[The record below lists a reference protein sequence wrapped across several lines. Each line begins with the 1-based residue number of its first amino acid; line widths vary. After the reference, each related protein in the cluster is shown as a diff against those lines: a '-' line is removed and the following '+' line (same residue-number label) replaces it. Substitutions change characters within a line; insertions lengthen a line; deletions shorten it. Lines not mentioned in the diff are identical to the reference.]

1 MLVHLIAVALTVGT
15 IAVPLWLFRFVYRFV
30 KKPATRR

>member
-15 IAVPLWLFRFVYRFV
+15 IVVPVCVFRFAYRFV